1 MHRSEERRKESLISW
16 WHYLVGLTTPKW
28 CAHRSVFS
36 RLQVMPWSRETLREK
51 QDEPGWHMSLWK
63 SESTGDKEPTL
74 ERMQLI
80 HKAVC
85 LASSCTSQVIH
96 LGSGWVAQD
105 AVMEKCLSHV
115 KAWITWWAN
124 REQKAQGL
132 VNIANRPRITT
143 DKPLIPFVPWS
154 NRESAKVSTLAL
166 LPAPPTYCAA
176 AFF

>member
-1 MHRSEERRKESLISW
+1 MNQADTCLFTW
-16 WHYLVGLTTPKW
+16 
-28 CAHRSVFS
+28 
-36 RLQVMPWSRETLREK
+36 Q
-51 QDEPGWHMSLWK
+51 K
-63 SESTGDKEPTL
+63 SESTVDKEPTL

-115 KAWITWWAN
+115 KAWITWWVN

-143 DKPLIPFVPWS
+143 DKPLIPFVP
-154 NRESAKVSTLAL
+154 
-166 LPAPPTYCAA
+166 
-176 AFF
+176 